1 MPHLIDTDTG
11 WCMLCQKYVNT
22 FFASK
27 VTLIIQKK
35 MTLLFLVQEHDR
47 LQRSRSVTSLD
58 IESPSSSPFPY
69 KFIDAAKARLKRS
82 ATAIGVAERITI
94 QPKQNAPT
102 TAPAR
107 TNPMV
112 RKKMPILLTVP
123 SGNLPLEEIKE
134 EEDEE
139 RQEKSKIANAD
150 DDENYT
156 NIYVNINDIRKT
168 SGVNSNEK
176 SKIYYSEKVLK
187 KVGLF
192 LFQKKNKYSLFLL
205 K

>member
-1 MPHLIDTDTG
+1 
-11 WCMLCQKYVNT
+11 
-22 FFASK
+22 
-27 VTLIIQKK
+27 
-35 MTLLFLVQEHDR
+35 
-47 LQRSRSVTSLD
+47 
-58 IESPSSSPFPY
+58 
-69 KFIDAAKARLKRS
+69 
-82 ATAIGVAERITI
+82 
-94 QPKQNAPT
+94 
-102 TAPAR
+102 
-107 TNPMV
+107 
-112 RKKMPILLTVP
+112 MPILLTVP